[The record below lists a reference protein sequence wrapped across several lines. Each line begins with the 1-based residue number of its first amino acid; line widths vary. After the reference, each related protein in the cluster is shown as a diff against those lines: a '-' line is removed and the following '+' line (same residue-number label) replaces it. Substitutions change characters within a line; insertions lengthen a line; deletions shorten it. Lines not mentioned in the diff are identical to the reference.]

1 MAIAFWAEI
10 MGSGQIARDP
20 AAGLCGSFSGSRAG
34 AGG

>member
-20 AAGLCGSFSGSRAG
+20 GLAVQAFSGSRTG
-34 AGG
+34 TRG